1 MTCNDPLPILWLW
14 AKNDPGALALDT
26 ASASQW
32 PKHYQLQVETCDLA
46 TRPFREPKPKN
57 RKKTLRIM
65 VFFSKDV
72 WDSKMW
78 TQIGRTILARV
89 ESLFAKDNG
98 LGGAFD
104 YDVEVEVGQCWC
116 FQDKW
121 ILVVAFSRATT
132 PNQQVQ
138 TVQPDFVWLE
148 NLVQLI
154 ATDTLHTSLHSIS
167 CINQHL
173 QIIASISIITIKIWC
188 H

>member
-1 MTCNDPLPILWLW
+1 
-14 AKNDPGALALDT
+14 
-26 ASASQW
+26 
-32 PKHYQLQVETCDLA
+32 
-46 TRPFREPKPKN
+46 
-57 RKKTLRIM
+57 
-65 VFFSKDV
+65 
-72 WDSKMW
+72 
-78 TQIGRTILARV
+78 
-89 ESLFAKDNG
+89 

-167 CINQHL
+167 CINFNQHL
-173 QIIASISIITIKIWC
+173 QIIASINIITIKIWC